1 MTSPCDRILA
11 RLGEVGFQVHSG
23 PIAPFEEKLPLVLGA
38 AWDTTTAQLAL
49 VVEMDEAPELNA
61 WRQLMFA
68 GAALRHHLA
77 TDGPAA
83 LGPPQLLAIV
93 DEEGERTVR
102 TLVENLNQ
110 HYAVFNRVDLNL
122 VRREAIGDDE
132 ALDDALAPLLPRC
145 REARGEEISKREV
158 LQFWGVLRDRV
169 QTTAEQLDDMFAGF
183 RKAAGKVAADTL
195 IGDLGESP
203 DLPSPTPLETLTLK
217 RFRSFE
223 GGKVDLAPVTVVH
236 GTNGSGKSALLEALE
251 LCWAGTSQRKPW
263 DVEPSEYGRHLPRN
277 GEGEFVVAGDG
288 PSVTAVAERP
298 VAELGR
304 CVLTQDTVSRL
315 VDLPPGDRYAQ
326 LLATTG
332 LELPE
337 IGQRTETLV
346 RDAKR
351 EIDEALREAGLSSL
365 KTAGS
370 DGVKHLNTELRGSIA
385 ARLPPREDL
394 IGMEGVLAKASQ
406 GAYSTRDWK
415 GEKGLVSAV
424 DAVDSFLATA
434 PLDAK
439 LDVSSLDTAAEAVKA
454 AASSR
459 RDHAHAMRL
468 LLDAIRRAQPQDQGP
483 RKQAPEKQL
492 VPPVPRA
499 LAVRWLS
506 HSRALGESAKS
517 FRKEAAEIETSEWS
531 ERLRAY
537 ADALESAAA
546 EAPEEELEAFAGA
559 DASAASVEEAEIP
572 EEHFRTAGFSGP
584 VASPAEVLPAIEEY
598 VELLQRQTA
607 ELDSI
612 VTRLEAH
619 PAREFAA
626 HSERV
631 LGAMCKYELA
641 RRLRRK
647 GPIAKASE
655 EVVGD
660 LLERRLA
667 PIVRELLA
675 ALVRFEWY
683 FKPPKISGQ
692 DREIV
697 IGGIATERED
707 LDARLMLNAA
717 ERSVVGLAWFL
728 ALHLLQPRER
738 RRVLVIDDASAAF
751 DTTNQA
757 AFITTLR
764 AFVRL
769 ARPEQLILVSHDDV
783 IAESLAE
790 ELAPVGDWPTAV
802 ARIRCERDEEDA
814 SIVRPEQFDGSPRD
828 LESDLERLGLM
839 GGMHAP
845 A

>member
-1 MTSPCDRILA
+1 VMSPCERILA

-23 PIAPFEEKLPLVLGA
+23 PIAPFEEKLPLVLGT

-49 VVEMDEAPELNA
+49 VVEMDETPELDV

-77 TDGPAA
+77 ADGPAA
-83 LGPPQLLAIV
+83 LGTPQVLAIV

-102 TLVENLNQ
+102 TLVEDLNQ
-110 HYAVFNRVDLNL
+110 HYAVFTRVDLNL
-122 VRREAIGDDE
+122 IRREEIGDDE

-145 REARGEEISKREV
+145 REAHGEEISKKEV

-169 QTTAEQLDDMFAGF
+169 QATAEQLDDMFAGF
-183 RKAAGKVAADTL
+183 RKAAGKVAADAL

-203 DLPSPTPLETLTLK
+203 DLPSPSPLETLTLK

-223 GGKVDLAPVTVVH
+223 GQEVNLAPVTVVH
-236 GTNGSGKSALLEALE
+236 GMNGSGKSALLEAME
-251 LCWAGTSQRKPW
+251 LCWARTSQRKPW
-263 DVEPSEYGRHLPRN
+263 DVEPSEYGRHLPRD
-277 GEGEFVVAGDG
+277 GEGEFEVVGDG
-288 PSVTAVAERP
+288 PPVTAVAERP
-298 VAELGR
+298 AAELGR

-315 VDLPPGDRYAQ
+315 VNLPPKDRYAQ
-326 LLATTG
+326 LLETTG

-337 IGQRTETLV
+337 IGQKTETLL

-351 EIDEALREAGLSSL
+351 EIDEALREAGLPPL

-385 ARLPPREDL
+385 ARLPPREDI
-394 IGMEGVLAKASQ
+394 IGMEGVLAKASK
-406 GAYSTRDWK
+406 GAYSPRVWK
-415 GEKGLVSAV
+415 REKGLVDTIDVV
-424 DAVDSFLATA
+424 DGVLATA
-434 PLDAK
+434 PLDAE
-439 LDVSSLDTAAEAVKA
+439 LDVSSLDAAAEAVKA

-459 RDHAHAMRL
+459 RDHAQAMRL
-468 LLDAIRRAQPQDQGP
+468 LLDAIRSAQRDQGH
-483 RKQAPEKQL
+483 REQAPEEQL
-492 VPPVPRA
+492 VPPVPRG

-517 FRKEAAEIETSEWS
+517 FRKEGGEIETPEWS

-537 ADALESAAA
+537 ADSLEAVAA
-546 EAPEEELEAFAGA
+546 EVPEQELEAFAGA
-559 DASAASVEEAEIP
+559 DVSAAPAEEVDIP
-572 EEHFRTAGFSGP
+572 EERYRAAGFSGR
-584 VASPAEVLPAIEEY
+584 VASPVEVLPTIEEY
-598 VELLQRQTA
+598 VDLLQRQTA
-607 ELDSI
+607 EFDSI
-612 VTRLEAH
+612 VTRLEKH
-619 PAREFAA
+619 PAREFAV
-626 HSERV
+626 HSELV

-660 LLERRLA
+660 LLEGRLA
-667 PIVRELLA
+667 PVVRELLA

-683 FKPPKISGQ
+683 FKPPKISGK

-757 AFITTLR
+757 AFIATLR

-769 ARPEQLILVSHDDV
+769 ARPEQLIVVSHDDAV
-783 IAESLAE
+783 AESLAE
-790 ELAPVGDWPTAV
+790 ELAPVGDWPAAV
-802 ARIRCERDEEDA
+802 ARIRCERNRKDVSVVRTEQLDE
-814 SIVRPEQFDGSPRD
+814 SPRD

-839 GGMHAP
+839 DEMQAP